1 MSLPL
6 SRCLVLPNR
15 LLTFGYGQYSLEV
28 DTGFPA
34 TKSSVSQIIEKLDS
48 LPNSA
53 RDTAVNNSIVPSD
66 NLAGLG
72 ESVLKLYSES
82 SPSAREAIAEMFEL
96 ACNEPFDNWLDRVER
111 ICDGFSKQRECVRE
125 FDSLP
130 EAIADALDSEGWTV
144 SDDDVRNL
152 GYLEI
157 ERETDLT
164 GYDLVLTI
172 DLRGKDMD
180 SASDW
185 MSAVRNLVYS
195 WDPVEE
201 ALIAAGCPDAPSV
214 DRIIED
220 FKSTYESSI
229 SGIEA
234 VCQIVTSAWDEK
246 TAAEDVHSE
255 SLDHI
260 CERASSA
267 IDDAMDD
274 SRAVG
279 RSEDIDK

>member
-1 MSLPL
+1 M
-6 SRCLVLPNR
+6 
-15 LLTFGYGQYSLEV
+15 
-28 DTGFPA
+28 GFPA

-260 CERASSA
+260 CERASSV

>member
-1 MSLPL
+1 MS
-6 SRCLVLPNR
+6 
-15 LLTFGYGQYSLEV
+15 
-28 DTGFPA
+28 FP
-34 TKSSVSQIIEKLDS
+34 TTESPISQIIENLDS

-53 RDTAVNNSIVPSD
+53 RDAAVNNSIVLSD
-66 NLAGLG
+66 NLDGFG
-72 ESVLKLYSES
+72 ESVLKLYCES
-82 SPSAREAIAEMFEL
+82 SQSAREAIAEMFEL
-96 ACNEPFDNWLDRVER
+96 VSNEPFDNWLGR
-111 ICDGFSKQRECVRE
+111 IESICEGFSKQKESVRE

-144 SDDDVRNL
+144 FDDDVRNL

-164 GYDLVLTI
+164 GYDLVLNI

-180 SASDW
+180 STGDW
-185 MSAVRNLVYS
+185 MTAVRDLVYS

-201 ALIAAGCPDAPSV
+201 ALIAAGCPRAPSV

-220 FKSTYESSI
+220 FKSTYESLI

-234 VCQIVTSAWDEK
+234 VCQIVTSAWGEK
-246 TAAEDVHSE
+246 TAAEGTHSE
-255 SLDHI
+255 SLEQM

-267 IDDAMDD
+267 IDGPMDD

>member
-1 MSLPL
+1 MSFP
-6 SRCLVLPNR
+6 V
-15 LLTFGYGQYSLEV
+15 
-28 DTGFPA
+28 TGDSINQLIA
-34 TKSSVSQIIEKLDS
+34 KLDS
-48 LPNSA
+48 LPNCG
-53 RDTAVNNSIVPSD
+53 RDAAVSNSISLSD
-66 NLAGLG
+66 SLSSFG
-72 ESVLKLYSES
+72 EGVLKLYSES
-82 SPSAREAIAEMFEL
+82 NPSAREAIVEMFEL
-96 ACNEPFDNWLDRVER
+96 VCNEPFDNWLDRIER
-111 ICDGFSKQRECVRE
+111 ICDGFSKQKETVRE

-130 EAIADALDSEGWTV
+130 DAVAHALDSEGWTV

-185 MSAVRNLVYS
+185 MSAVRDLVYS

-267 IDDAMDD
+267 IDDPMDD
-274 SRAVG
+274 SRSVAFN
-279 RSEDIDK
+279 EDIDK

>member
-1 MSLPL
+1 M
-6 SRCLVLPNR
+6 
-15 LLTFGYGQYSLEV
+15 
-28 DTGFPA
+28 DFP
-34 TKSSVSQIIEKLDS
+34 TTESPVSQIIEKLDS

-53 RDTAVNNSIVPSD
+53 RDAAVNNSIVLLD
-66 NLAGLG
+66 NLGGFG

-82 SPSAREAIAEMFEL
+82 NPSAREAIAEMFEL
-96 ACNEPFDNWLDRVER
+96 VCNEPFDNWLDRVER
-111 ICDGFSKQRECVRE
+111 SCDGFSKQKEVVRE
-125 FDSLP
+125 FDSPP

-185 MSAVRNLVYS
+185 MSAVRDLVYS

-246 TAAEDVHSE
+246 TAPDDIYSE
-255 SLDHI
+255 SLDQI
-260 CERASSA
+260 CEHASDA
-267 IDDAMDD
+267 IDESASICVDMQLD
-274 SRAVG
+274 SGVVR
-279 RSEDIDK
+279 

>member
-1 MSLPL
+1 M
-6 SRCLVLPNR
+6 
-15 LLTFGYGQYSLEV
+15 
-28 DTGFPA
+28 GFPA
-34 TKSSVSQIIEKLDS
+34 NESSVSQIIEKLDA

-53 RDTAVNNSIVPSD
+53 RDTTVNNSIVLSD
-66 NLAGLG
+66 NLDDFG
-72 ESVLKLYSES
+72 ESVLKLYNES
-82 SPSAREAIAEMFEL
+82 GPSAREAIAEMFEVV
-96 ACNEPFDNWLDRVER
+96 CNEPFDNWLDRVER
-111 ICDGFSKQRECVRE
+111 ICDGFSKQRESVRE

-130 EAIADALDSEGWTV
+130 EAIADALDSERWTV

-164 GYDLVLTI
+164 GYDLVLNI

-180 SASDW
+180 STGDW
-185 MSAVRNLVYS
+185 MSAIRELVYS

-201 ALIAAGCPDAPSV
+201 ALIAAGCPGAPSV

-229 SGIEA
+229 CGIEA
-234 VCQIVTSAWDEK
+234 ICQIVTNAWDEK
-246 TAAEDVHSE
+246 TATEGIHSE

-267 IDDAMDD
+267 IDVPMDD
-274 SRAVG
+274 SRAVEY
-279 RSEDIDK
+279 SEDIDK

>member
-1 MSLPL
+1 M
-6 SRCLVLPNR
+6 
-15 LLTFGYGQYSLEV
+15 
-28 DTGFPA
+28 GFSA
-34 TKSSVSQIIEKLDS
+34 TESSVSQIIEKLDS

-172 DLRGKDMD
+172 DLRGKVSSTAGIRSRRRLSPRDARTLPRLTESSKTSNLPMRAQ
-180 SASDW
+180 SPVSKLPAKLSPAHGMRKLRRKTSIRNRSTKFAS
-185 MSAVRNLVYS
+185 MPAMLSMNLHPFVLTCNS
-195 WDPVEE
+195 
-201 ALIAAGCPDAPSV
+201 IAA
-214 DRIIED
+214 
-220 FKSTYESSI
+220 
-229 SGIEA
+229 
-234 VCQIVTSAWDEK
+234 
-246 TAAEDVHSE
+246 
-255 SLDHI
+255 
-260 CERASSA
+260 
-267 IDDAMDD
+267 
-274 SRAVG
+274 
-279 RSEDIDK
+279 

>member
-1 MSLPL
+1 M
-6 SRCLVLPNR
+6 
-15 LLTFGYGQYSLEV
+15 
-28 DTGFPA
+28 GFPA

-185 MSAVRNLVYS
+185 MSA
-195 WDPVEE
+195 
-201 ALIAAGCPDAPSV
+201 DAIS
-214 DRIIED
+214 
-220 FKSTYESSI
+220 STVGIRSRRRLSPLDARTLPRSIESSKTSNLPMRAQSPVSKLSAKLSPAHGMRKLRRKTSIRNRSTIFANEQALPSMTRWMILARLGAARI
-229 SGIEA
+229 SI
-234 VCQIVTSAWDEK
+234 
-246 TAAEDVHSE
+246 
-255 SLDHI
+255 
-260 CERASSA
+260 SSQRPA
-267 IDDAMDD
+267 GECCSPIA
-274 SRAVG
+274 R
-279 RSEDIDK
+279 

>member
-1 MSLPL
+1 M
-6 SRCLVLPNR
+6 
-15 LLTFGYGQYSLEV
+15 
-28 DTGFPA
+28 GFPA
-34 TKSSVSQIIEKLDS
+34 TESSVSQIIEKLDS

-53 RDTAVNNSIVPSD
+53 RDAAVNNSIVPSD

-96 ACNEPFDNWLDRVER
+96 TCNEPFDNWLDRVER
-111 ICDGFSKQRECVRE
+111 ICDGFSKQRECARE

-164 GYDLVLTI
+164 GYDLVLII

-185 MSAVRNLVYS
+185 MSAVRDLVYS

-229 SGIEA
+229 CGIEA
-234 VCQIVTSAWDEK
+234 VCQIVTSVWDEK
-246 TAAEDVHSE
+246 TATDDIHSE
-255 SLDHI
+255 SLDQI
-260 CERASSA
+260 CEHASDVIDESA
-267 IDDAMDD
+267 SFCVDMQLD
-274 SRAVG
+274 SGVVR
-279 RSEDIDK
+279 

>member
-1 MSLPL
+1 MSLPA
-6 SRCLVLPNR
+6 
-15 LLTFGYGQYSLEV
+15 
-28 DTGFPA
+28 TGDSINQLIA
-34 TKSSVSQIIEKLDS
+34 RLDS
-48 LPNSA
+48 LPNCG
-53 RDTAVNNSIVPSD
+53 RDAAVSNSISLSD
-66 NLAGLG
+66 SLSSFG
-72 ESVLKLYSES
+72 EGVLKLYSES
-82 SPSAREAIAEMFEL
+82 NPSAREAIVEMFEL
-96 ACNEPFDNWLDRVER
+96 VCSEPFDNWLDRIER
-111 ICDGFSKQRECVRE
+111 ICDGFSKQKETVRE

-130 EAIADALDSEGWTV
+130 EAIANALDSEGWTV

-185 MSAVRNLVYS
+185 MSAVRDLVYS
-195 WDPVEE
+195 WDQVEE
-201 ALIAAGCPDAPSV
+201 ALIAAGCPGAPSV

-267 IDDAMDD
+267 IDDPMDD
-274 SRAVG
+274 SRSVAFN
-279 RSEDIDK
+279 EDIDK